1 MTNQQRID
9 QILKKCAIMM
19 ANLGT
24 NTPLDVKNVTTA
36 KQLEKQWLQ
45 EVKELDPEQYKRL
58 VPDPQE

>member
-24 NTPLDVKNVTTA
+24 NTPLDVKSTTTA